1 MMTGKKIYD
10 GANSA
15 DVISMHV
22 SAPVPKLAELLSV
35 HQPLLDKLL
44 AKEPADRFQSA
55 AEVLEHL
62 GAA

>member
-1 MMTGKKIYD
+1 
-10 GANSA
+10 
-15 DVISMHV
+15 V
-22 SAPVPKLAELLSV
+22 SAPVPRLAELLSV

-44 AKEPADRFQSA
+44 AKEPAERFQSA